1 MAPVHETD
9 IASER
14 WSKAEWSHY
23 ELWEKLELKL
33 RRRKLIWISAT
44 VAVFLALS
52 SVPIILDR
60 APKWTAMSIS
70 RRLAQVINGMK
81 SEASLKHQAHR
92 IRFAAD
98 GSLGYEIER
107 VSSCSA
113 TQAEAGAKGMAMA
126 KGSEVVRLGSLDP
139 GGNREPFVLL
149 SPEQA
154 PAFQIPGI
162 VSSFCYDP
170 YAGAVT
176 DGSALVGFGIL
187 SAKDLTERR
196 PDRLSVLLI
205 QGASAELSFD

>member
-1 MAPVHETD
+1 MPPIHETD

-52 SVPIILDR
+52 SVPIIIDR
-60 APKWTAMSIS
+60 APKWTAMSIA

-98 GSLGYEIER
+98 GSLSYEIER
-107 VSSCSA
+107 SNSCAA
-113 TQAEAGAKGMAMA
+113 TDSGEVIHKGTL
-126 KGSEVVRLGSLDP
+126 EP
-139 GGNREPFVLL
+139 GGSGGPFALL
-149 SPEQA
+149 SADQA
-154 PAFQIPGI
+154 
-162 VSSFCYDP
+162 
-170 YAGAVT
+170 
-176 DGSALVGFGIL
+176 SAL
-187 SAKDLTERR
+187 
-196 PDRLSVLLI
+196 
-205 QGASAELSFD
+205 Q